1 MIDRIGQSGPG
12 RIGVDR
18 SENGAPAAP
27 VNPRASSRQS
37 PVESAVFEI
46 AAQGAPV
53 DGAKVAAIRAAIA
66 EGRYRVDADRIAERM
81 VALDLPANEQ

>member
-18 SENGAPAAP
+18 SEKGAPAAP
-27 VNPRASSRQS
+27 VNPRASSGQG

-53 DGAKVAAIRAAIA
+53 DGAKVAALRAAIA

-81 VALDLPANEQ
+81 LALDLPAHEQ